1 MHKEAIEELDV
12 RFKLLILDQAEHSSV
27 TKTCREFN
35 VPRSSFYRWKK
46 KYDQEGPSGLHRKK
60 PIAYN
65 HPRKTRPEVIAKILE
80 IRREYQMG
88 ALRIKYYLKRYHGIK
103 ISEATVSRTLN
114 AHGVGKLPKTAPKR
128 ALHTKRYAKTVP
140 GHHVQVDVKFLRLK
154 NGDGKTVMR
163 YQ

>member
-12 RFKLLILDQAEHSSV
+12 RFKLLVLDLAEHSSV

-46 KYDQEGPSGLHRKK
+46 KFDQEGPSGLYRKK

-65 HPRKTRPEVIAKILE
+65 HPNKTPSEVVAKILE

-88 ALRIKYYLKRYHGIK
+88 ALRIKYYLERYHGIK

-114 AHGVGKLPKTAPKR
+114 AHGVAGCSRRLPNVLFIPKGMQ
-128 ALHTKRYAKTVP
+128 KRFQ
-140 GHHVQVDVKFLRLK
+140 GIMFRS
-154 NGDGKTVMR
+154 M
-163 YQ
+163 